1 MSPSPITLPPL
12 SLPND
17 AQATYPL
24 LYTDEVG
31 LPRPAPA
38 GGTISADSASV
49 AVSIAADGSSFTIA
63 SAASTGSANVSYADA
78 GFTVTVAVTLATPA
92 IAGLSVEQPIFA
104 PLPAAPPAVA
114 S

>member
-1 MSPSPITLPPL
+1 MAPNPITLPPL

-17 AQATYPL
+17 AQATYSL

-49 AVSIAADGSSFTIA
+49 TVSIAADGSSFTVA
-63 SAASTGSANVSYADA
+63 SASPTGSANVSYADS
-78 GFTVTVAVTLATPA
+78 GFTVSLAVTLAVPV
-92 IAGLSVEQPIFA
+92 ISGLSVSAPIFA
-104 PLPAAPPAVA
+104 PLPAAPPAA
-114 S
+114 GS